1 MNVPPVLRSARR
13 NAGHV
18 LAHLVRVLSTLARA
32 LPVGPRFVVRT
43 ARRVRRDVAKAITNL
58 LLGAAGTN
66 RSVLRR
72 AERDKVKQVSLGG
85 TLLTTA
91 GLAAVAATIALQTA
105 FDLPWAFAALGG
117 LVWGVAILNLD
128 RWLVVSTG
136 RQHWFPT
143 LMMALPRIGLAL
155 IIGAVVSTPLTLQA
169 FKSEIDAELVRLHQ
183 QEQQQF
189 EQRLLDDERYAAIP
203 AQQARILEL
212 EQRLSSPVPPDAAT
226 NDPEVQA
233 ARARLVAVEAEY
245 AQAEKDV
252 ECEKE
257 GTCGSGRAGAG
268 PASAE
273 KTARRDRLA
282 TERADLQAEVDRLV
296 ARAETAAVEAAASQS
311 EFDRTELADLRE
323 EVAASLAQRAADV
336 AAHDAAVGSDDG
348 LLARLEAL
356 DSLTHDNEALHR
368 AHLALFLF
376 LTAIEILPILFKT
389 LMAFSKETLYDEIMR
404 KDDERARFRETAR
417 QVAEEEELSLAHEL
431 GIEATRAHEE
441 KRRDAEVQAAEIV
454 LGAQMTMT
462 REAVAEWKRRQREAI
477 RLGMEDFVK
486 EHPVQPVGGGWQV
499 DEAGTAERVS
509 ARPRMPR
516 PRAGEPTSRLP
527 DARM

>member
-1 MNVPPVLRSARR
+1 MNVPPALRSARR
-13 NAGHV
+13 ATGHV

-43 ARRVRRDVAKAITNL
+43 ARRVRRDLTKAITNL

-105 FDLPWAFAALGG
+105 FDLPWVFAALGG
-117 LVWGVAILNLD
+117 VVWGVAILNLD

-183 QEQQQF
+183 QEQQEF

-212 EQRLSSPVPPDAAT
+212 EQRLSTPVPPDAAT

-233 ARARLVAVEAEY
+233 ARARLAAIEAEY

-282 TERADLQAEVDRLV
+282 AERADLQVEVNRLV
-296 ARAETAAVEAAASQS
+296 ERAEAGAVEAAASQS
-311 EFDRTELADLRE
+311 QFDQDELDDVRE
-323 EVAASLAQRAADV
+323 ELAASLAQREADV
-336 AAHDAAVGSDDG
+336 AAHDAAVSTDDG
-348 LLARLEAL
+348 LLARLQAL
-356 DSLTHDNEALHR
+356 DSLTHDNEAMHR

-389 LMAFSKETLYDEIMR
+389 LLAFGKETLYDELQR
-404 KDDERARFRETAR
+404 KDDERVRFRETAR
-417 QVAEEEELSLAHEL
+417 QEAEKMEVLVTQDNAVLAHE
-431 GIEATRAHEE
+431 AHEQ
-441 KRRDAEVQAAEIV
+441 KRLEAELQAAEVV
-454 LGAQMTMT
+454 LGAQMTLT
-462 REAVAEWKRRQREAI
+462 RHAVDEWKRRQREAI

-486 EHPVQPVGGGWQV
+486 EHPVQPVSGGWQV
-499 DEAGTAERVS
+499 DESGRAERVS

-516 PRAGEPTSRLP
+516 QREGRGASQRSQGPL
-527 DARM
+527 